1 MHLVAIGWI
10 YVVLMMSVA
19 EDTAVAGV
27 MTFVFYGL
35 VPVALLLYLSGS
47 GQRKRRRAAREV
59 QARAASMPAPRE
71 GKQDGERDADPG
83 AQAGD
88 AR

>member
-1 MHLVAIGWI
+1 MLIVAIGWI

-35 VPVALLLYLSGS
+35 VPVAVLLYLSGS
-47 GQRKRRRAAREV
+47 GQRKRRRAAREAERRV
-59 QARAASMPAPRE
+59 GLMHSKEDAGSDTLPRDIGAR
-71 GKQDGERDADPG
+71 D
-83 AQAGD
+83 
-88 AR
+88 

>member
-19 EDTAVAGV
+19 EDSAVAGV

-35 VPVALLLYLSGS
+35 LPVALLLYLSAS
-47 GQRKRRRAAREV
+47 SQRKRLRAAIE
-59 QARAASMPAPRE
+59 ARTKAGAAQR
-71 GKQDGERDADPG
+71 G
-83 AQAGD
+83 QAGNNEQT
-88 AR
+88 